1 MIGRGPIGQAIG
13 IARRDVQRIQD
24 AQTVLQI
31 ADAGRQSGEDNRRQ
45 IPAGAPEAV
54 APRLLAMAQVQT
66 LQGLLHL
73 LVASKA
79 GPFMVAGGGA
89 DSGQGKIGLCLMQPV
104 EAAVH
109 RTIVSNLAVAPLQS
123 RQRKLSASV
132 AASVAR
138 KRLESEIM
146 PLGRENTSKQE

>member
-1 MIGRGPIGQAIG
+1 
-13 IARRDVQRIQD
+13 
-24 AQTVLQI
+24 
-31 ADAGRQSGEDNRRQ
+31 
-45 IPAGAPEAV
+45 
-54 APRLLAMAQVQT
+54 
-66 LQGLLHL
+66 
-73 LVASKA
+73 
-79 GPFMVAGGGA
+79 
-89 DSGQGKIGLCLMQPV
+89 MQPV